1 MRAYGVSTILAVLAA
16 VLFVSCGTVD
26 HSAQIAQHKKLAG
39 ELHSNR
45 LYHAAVDE
53 YRRVLDFDELDGK
66 QRANICYLVA
76 RTYFED
82 IKDYRNAA
90 AFYLRAREYDPEG
103 SFMSEAS
110 RNLVASLEKLGN
122 VIDAKRQLS
131 NATALDRE
139 AASTDDVAVAK
150 IGDRTI
156 WLSEIEDQ
164 IAALPPEAQKQF
176 VSRASRIEFVR
187 QYVGVELLHAAAMRE
202 DYLAD
207 PDIQKQQEQ
216 MVKQLLVNQFVVDKV
231 IPQVQV
237 DSLDVHNFY
246 VANKDSRYNGVPYD
260 SVRAKVFLDYQN
272 EKAESAYSE
281 YIARLA
287 KAERVEFL
295 DHNVK

>member
-1 MRAYGVSTILAVLAA
+1 MRANIVTVVLAA
-16 VLFVSCGTVD
+16 VAAMLFVSCGTVD
-26 HSAQIAQHKKLAG
+26 HSAQIDQHKKLAG

-45 LYHAAVDE
+45 LYHAAADE
-53 YRRVLDFDELDGK
+53 YKKVLDYDELDSK

-90 AFYLRAREYDPEG
+90 AYYLRAREYDPDG
-103 SFMSEAS
+103 SFMGEAS

-131 NATALDRE
+131 NATALDHE
-139 AASTDDVAVAK
+139 AASADDVAVAK

-156 WLSEIEDQ
+156 WLSEVEDQ
-164 IAALPPEAQKQF
+164 MALLPPEAQKQF
-176 VSRASRIEFVR
+176 ASRASRIEFVR
-187 QYVGVELLHAAAMRE
+187 QYVGTELLHAAAMRE

-207 PDIQKQQEQ
+207 PDIQRQQEQ
-216 MVKQLLVNQFVVDKV
+216 MMKQLLVNRFVIDKV

-246 VANKDSRYNGVPYD
+246 AANKDKIYNGVPYD